1 MQPYLNAKP
10 GRTSSFTD
18 SRITNQEKPAR
29 SNSINL
35 SQHMSPSQLISTPQT
50 FFNISNKV
58 FNDLTQ
64 AIQLVQKAYLEK
76 DDSSK
81 KLTNSDYQVHEL
93 CQQFDYVF
101 LLGLKNM
108 QDGYWKIVLEF
119 THKNVINDL
128 KKLLNL
134 STNVGRGR
142 AWIYHALND
151 NLMESYLRCFMDNK
165 KLVSKFYVPG
175 ASLVYD
181 DQVCELFLLK
191 IFKGIYF
198 QNEKPKKKFN
208 LSIFSL
214 S

>member
-18 SRITNQEKPAR
+18 SRMANLEKPTR
-29 SNSINL
+29 SNSITL
-35 SQHMSPSQLISTPQT
+35 SQNMSQSSQTIISTPQT
-50 FFNISNKV
+50 FFTISNKI

-76 DDSSK
+76 EDTNK
-81 KLTNSDYQVHEL
+81 KMTNSDYQVHEL

-151 NLMESYLRCFMDNK
+151 NLMESYLRCFIDNK
-165 KLVSKFYVPG
+165 KLVSKFYLPG
-175 ASLVYD
+175 ASLVSD
-181 DQVCELFLLK
+181 EQVCSFLSNINCLN
-191 IFKGIYF
+191 FC
-198 QNEKPKKKFN
+198 
-208 LSIFSL
+208 
-214 S
+214 